1 MGYREIRAKR
11 IFPFQRLSAILA
23 APLHLG
29 RDSSGAL
36 LGFEPLYARG
46 SSRVPLRIP
55 RDGGGTYLFPS
66 TFSTTFG
73 GFLFRTLF
81 VFRLTTLKPVRLV
94 FPSFLD
100 GGHGRHHYQ
109 YQFVID
115 VPPSF
120 VVQPQLRIGG
130 SIGIQRDQSKAYL
143 PLLT

>member
-1 MGYREIRAKR
+1 MGVLGYREIRAKR
-11 IFPFQRLSAILA
+11 IFPFQRQISALA
-23 APLHLG
+23 RVPLHLG

-81 VFRLTTLKPVRLV
+81 VFRLTTLKLVRLV
-94 FPSFLD
+94 FFHRS
-100 GGHGRHHYQ
+100 
-109 YQFVID
+109 
-115 VPPSF
+115 
-120 VVQPQLRIGG
+120 
-130 SIGIQRDQSKAYL
+130 
-143 PLLT
+143 

>member
-1 MGYREIRAKR
+1 MGVLGYREIRAKR
-11 IFPFQRLSAILA
+11 IFPFQRLSAFA
-23 APLHLG
+23 RASLHLG

-81 VFRLTTLKPVRLV
+81 RFPTNHLKACAPGP

-115 VPPSF
+115 VPPDQDVRCVSDSS
-120 VVQPQLRIGG
+120 RILG
-130 SIGIQRDQSKAYL
+130 
-143 PLLT
+143 PE

>member
-1 MGYREIRAKR
+1 M
-11 IFPFQRLSAILA
+11 LSHAHPYI
-23 APLHLG
+23 LG

-81 VFRLTTLKPVRLV
+81 RFPTNHLKACAPGL

-109 YQFVID
+109 CQFVID
-115 VPPSF
+115 VLPDQDVRCVSDSP
-120 VVQPQLRIGG
+120 RILG
-130 SIGIQRDQSKAYL
+130 
-143 PLLT
+143 PE